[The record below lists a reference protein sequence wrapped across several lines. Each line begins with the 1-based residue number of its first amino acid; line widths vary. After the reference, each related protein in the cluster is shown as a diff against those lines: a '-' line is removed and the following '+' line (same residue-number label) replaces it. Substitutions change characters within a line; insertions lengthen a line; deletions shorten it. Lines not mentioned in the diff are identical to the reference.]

1 MMEQNTERKTLSKK
15 DVVKSFWRWTFFSH
29 ANYNYERL
37 AGTGFC
43 HAMAPIIEKL
53 YKDNPEEY
61 KAAVQ
66 RHIEFYNTEPH
77 FGGVIN
83 GMVIAMEAERA
94 NGAPISDEAING
106 IKTGLMGPFA
116 GIGDTLWQG
125 TLTPI
130 LLSIGISLASSGS
143 LAGPLVY
150 AVLMMGIM
158 LSIAYYVWM
167 TGYKLGKE
175 GLQRILESNLI
186 KKVITGA
193 SALGAIVM
201 GALTAGF
208 VSVSTPLMINIQ
220 GACMSVQTDILD
232 KLFRGLL
239 PLALTLGTLYLL
251 KNKKVKATKVM
262 ALLIVV
268 AAVGAIIGI
277 F

>member
-1 MMEQNTERKTLSKK
+1 
-15 DVVKSFWRWTFFSH
+15 
-29 ANYNYERL
+29 
-37 AGTGFC
+37 
-43 HAMAPIIEKL
+43 
-53 YKDNPEEY
+53 
-61 KAAVQ
+61 
-66 RHIEFYNTEPH
+66 
-77 FGGVIN
+77 
-83 GMVIAMEAERA
+83 
-94 NGAPISDEAING
+94 
-106 IKTGLMGPFA
+106 MGPFA

-220 GACMSVQTDILD
+220 GAGMSVQTDILD

-239 PLALTLGTLYLL
+239 PLALTLGD
-251 KNKKVKATKVM
+251 
-262 ALLIVV
+262 
-268 AAVGAIIGI
+268 AVFAEEQESQSDESHGRC
-277 F
+277 

>member
-1 MMEQNTERKTLSKK
+1 MEQQSTRKTLSKK

-37 AGTGFC
+37 CGTGFC

-53 YKDNPEEY
+53 YKDDPAEY
-61 KAAVQ
+61 KAAVK
-66 RHIEFYNTEPH
+66 RHMEFYNTEPH

-83 GMVIAMEAERA
+83 GMVIAMEEERA

-130 LLSIGISLASSGS
+130 LLSIGISLASTGS
-143 LAGPLVY
+143 LSGPLLY
-150 AVLMMGIM
+150 SVLMMGIM

-167 TGYKLGKE
+167 TGYRLGKE
-175 GLQRILESNLI
+175 GLQKILESNLI

-201 GALTAGF
+201 GALTASF
-208 VSVSTPLMINIQ
+208 VSVSTLLTINIQ
-220 GACMSVQTDILD
+220 GASMSVQADILD

-239 PLALTLGTLYLL
+239 PLAMTLGVLYLL

-262 ALLIVV
+262 LLLIL
-268 AAVGAIIGI
+268 VGAIGAVIGI

>member
-1 MMEQNTERKTLSKK
+1 MEQNKERKTLSKK

-83 GMVIAMEAERA
+83 GMVIAMEEERA

-175 GLQRILESNLI
+175 GLQWILESNLI

-201 GALTAGF
+201 CALTAGF
-208 VSVSTPLMINIQ
+208 VSVSTPLLINIQ
-220 GACMSVQTDILD
+220 GAGMSVQTDILD

-262 ALLIVV
+262 ALLIVI
-268 AAVGAIIGI
+268 AAVGAIIGL

>member
-1 MMEQNTERKTLSKK
+1 MEQNKERKTLSKK

-83 GMVIAMEAERA
+83 GMVIAMEEERA

-143 LAGPLVY
+143 LAGPAGLCRLDDGDHVKHR
-150 AVLMMGIM
+150 VLCLDDRLQAGQGRLAADSGKQSDQKGSSPGPALWAR
-158 LSIAYYVWM
+158 LSWV
-167 TGYKLGKE
+167 
-175 GLQRILESNLI
+175 R
-186 KKVITGA
+186 
-193 SALGAIVM
+193 
-201 GALTAGF
+201 
-208 VSVSTPLMINIQ
+208 
-220 GACMSVQTDILD
+220 
-232 KLFRGLL
+232 
-239 PLALTLGTLYLL
+239 
-251 KNKKVKATKVM
+251 
-262 ALLIVV
+262 
-268 AAVGAIIGI
+268 
-277 F
+277 

>member
-1 MMEQNTERKTLSKK
+1 MEQNTERKTLSKK

-83 GMVIAMEAERA
+83 GMVIAMEEERA

-220 GACMSVQTDILD
+220 GAGMSVQTDILD

-251 KNKKVKATKVM
+251 MNKKVKATKVM

-268 AAVGAIIGI
+268 AAAGAIIGI

>member
-1 MMEQNTERKTLSKK
+1 MEQNKERKTLSKK

-83 GMVIAMEAERA
+83 GMVIAMEEERA
-94 NGAPISDEAING
+94 NGAPIFDEAING

-208 VSVSTPLMINIQ
+208 VSVSTPLLINIQ
-220 GACMSVQTDILD
+220 GAGMSVQTDILD

-262 ALLIVV
+262 ALLIVI
-268 AAVGAIIGI
+268 AAVGAIIGL